1 MKMNE
6 VTSNDLKPSLKSDTE
21 KIYRKVCSWKKKK
34 ILFTLD
40 QTLKLR
46 WYECQFLYQQVAS
59 IEVSFQLCIPI
70 GRKQSYILLAE

>member
-21 KIYRKVCSWKKKK
+21 KYIERSVLGKKK